1 MPIPIVGD
9 TVTEVPGDARP
20 RLGQFVR
27 MRPDRA
33 TGGHVLLGP
42 ETVVVL
48 NPSGHAVLALC
59 DGGRTVDEIVAAL
72 VAGHEG
78 ADEATVAG
86 QVRDYLGRLADRNLV
101 TLGGAGR

>member
-1 MPIPIVGD
+1 MSD
-9 TVTEVPGDARP
+9 TVPRISGETRP
-20 RLGQFVR
+20 RLGPHVR

-48 NPSGHAVLALC
+48 NATGHAVLSLC
-59 DGGRTVDEIVAAL
+59 DGERTVDAIVVAL

-78 ADEATVAG
+78 ADEPTVAE
-86 QVRDYLGRLADRNLV
+86 QVRDYLGRLAARNLV
-101 TLGGAGR
+101 ALEDPDLR